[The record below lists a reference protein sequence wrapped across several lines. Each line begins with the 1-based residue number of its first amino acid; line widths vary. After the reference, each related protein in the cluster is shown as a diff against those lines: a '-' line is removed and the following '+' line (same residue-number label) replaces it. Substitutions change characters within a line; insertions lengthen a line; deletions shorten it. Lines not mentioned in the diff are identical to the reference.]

1 MGAGDATLWTSLG
14 AALAALAWALVRR
27 VRRAKRLM
35 PKGRMRVEFSIR
47 TPETTDPP
55 PRKAVQVSI
64 EPGRYGGELGPEELD
79 EQPPG
84 DELDELDER
93 ETKKQRRH
101 APKLPPPTPR
111 PPRGK
116 S

>member
-1 MGAGDATLWTSLG
+1 
-14 AALAALAWALVRR
+14 
-27 VRRAKRLM
+27 M
-35 PKGRMRVEFSIR
+35 PKGRMRFEVSIR
-47 TPETTDPP
+47 TPETTEPP
-55 PRKAVQVSI
+55 KRRDVQVSI

-84 DELDELDER
+84 DERGELDELDER
-93 ETKKQRRH
+93 ETKRQRRH

-116 S
+116 P